1 MYKELMYGEDQDV
14 ARVASLVCR
23 KQYLESIHDRNE
35 ILNLRFRGTPV
46 EDLCL
51 DFTLPGYLDYVLNNG
66 DDNVDL
72 NNLDECISMVVDA
85 TVKTG
90 ITRQMEA
97 FRAGFNQVFD
107 ISDLQIF
114 TPSELDLIYF
124 GGGESDTLVE
134 HIKFDHGSTSKS
146 PAVVNLLEIMG
157 EFIRSA
163 TAHSVRSVYIK
174 SKEAPAK
181 DILKDLVEMC
191 RGIFL
196 KSARISYL
204 ILVLSMKG
212 ANVGRDDKTE
222 HMRQRELEAN
232 AREEAREREWQLKMD
247 DINSMLRKFKDPR
260 PPQ

>member
-1 MYKELMYGEDQDV
+1 MYKELMYDEDKV
-14 ARVASLVCR
+14 WLG
-23 KQYLESIHDRNE
+23 
-35 ILNLRFRGTPV
+35 LRFRGTPV

-51 DFTLPGYLDYVLNNG
+51 DFTLTGYHDYVLKNG
-66 DDNVDL
+66 DDNFVL
-72 NNLDECISMVVDA
+72 NNLDEYISMVVDA
-85 TVKTG
+85 TVKTS
-90 ITRQMEA
+90 ITRQTEA
-97 FRAGFNQVFD
+97 FRAGINQVFD

-114 TPSELDLIYF
+114 TPIF
-124 GGGESDTLVE
+124 VE

-157 EFIRSA
+157 EFNADQQRA
-163 TAHSVRSVYIK
+163 FCQFVTGAPRLPLGGLAVLNPKYLLCTVGSVYIK

-212 ANVGRDDKTE
+212 KTIKLL
-222 HMRQRELEAN
+222 RF
-232 AREEAREREWQLKMD
+232 QLT
-247 DINSMLRKFKDPR
+247 I
-260 PPQ
+260 